1 MSQQR
6 GTPGEGHLERNYAAE
21 ALELILRELSLLNAM
36 PKKAKVSRS
45 NRFLAPATP
54 DKPEIFIGL
63 VGAVGTELDR
73 VSDYLSR
80 SLEKFGYSTSVIRL
94 ASLLRALPR
103 YKGLPTKYVDEYID
117 SHMTAGD
124 DFRQLCERADAVALL
139 GVGEVI
145 EERKEA
151 GKQFGEVIGGRAYIF
166 RSLKNPEEVRT
177 LREIYGASFYLV
189 AAYSSYHARRAYLAK
204 RIAESRTKFP
214 IERHFPITDYLM
226 LRDQEELGFNHG
238 QNTRDTFH
246 RADVFVDMS
255 DRTTLRRS
263 LNRFIELLFG
273 NTFQTPS
280 KAEYAMFHAQAAALR
295 SAELGRQVGVAI
307 STEEGDI
314 VAVGTNEV
322 PKAGGGLYWC
332 DDRPDR
338 REFRE
343 GFDSNDEHKRQLI
356 AEMLGY
362 LKQAG
367 WFNRR
372 RSRLSLDELVSSAL
386 TPENPVIPKDSKVRN
401 LIEYGRAVHAEM
413 AALTDAARRG
423 VSVSGCHMYV
433 TTFPCHLCA
442 RQIVAAGIKRLFY
455 VEPYAK
461 SLAAELYPDS
471 ISVDGAERTLQQ
483 IPFEPFG
490 GIAPRQYMNLF
501 LAGKRKAENG
511 EALQFRPSSA
521 RLRYHDLHRAYLEN
535 EDQMIKNLGDEFK
548 RKKTS
553 LSKALPWR
561 RNAIRGLAFKSSR
574 RGK

>member
-1 MSQQR
+1 V
-6 GTPGEGHLERNYAAE
+6 
-21 ALELILRELSLLNAM
+21 ILRGHKFADPM
-36 PKKAKVSRS
+36 PQKAKAPR
-45 NRFLAPATP
+45 NRRPGALTP
-54 DKPEIFIGL
+54 PERPELFIGL
-63 VGAVGTELDR
+63 VGAVGTELDL
-73 VSDYLSR
+73 VAGHLGQ
-80 SLEKFGYSTSVIRL
+80 SLEKFGYSTSIIRL
-94 ASLLRALPR
+94 ASLLHALPR
-103 YKGLPTKYVDEYID
+103 YRGLPRSKGKPIDEYID
-117 SHMTAGD
+117 SHMTAGN
-124 DFRQLCERADAVALL
+124 DFRQLCHRADAVALL
-139 GVGEVI
+139 GVGEII

-151 GKQFGEVIGGRAYIF
+151 GKQFGEVISGRAYIF
-166 RSLKNPEEVRT
+166 RSLKNPAEVRT

-189 AAYSSYHARRAYLAK
+189 AAYSSYYARRAHLAK
-204 RIAESRTKFP
+204 RIAESHNKFP

-226 LRDQEELGFNHG
+226 LRDQEELGFSHG

-246 RADVFVDMS
+246 RADLFVDMS
-255 DRTTLRRS
+255 DGNILRRE
-263 LNRFIELLFG
+263 LNRFTELLFG

-295 SAELGRQVGVAI
+295 SAELGRQVGAAI

-343 GFDSNDEHKRQLI
+343 GCDSNDQHKRQLI
-356 AEMLGY
+356 GEMFGY
-362 LKQAG
+362 LKDAG
-367 WFNRR
+367 WLNRQK
-372 RSRLSLDELVSSAL
+372 SRLSLDELVSSAL
-386 TPENPVIPKDSKVRN
+386 APDKPVIPKDSKVRN

-442 RQIVAAGIKRLFY
+442 RQIVAAGIKRVFY

-471 ISVDGAERTLQQ
+471 ISVDGAERSLEQV
-483 IPFEPFG
+483 PFEPFG

-501 LAGKRKAENG
+501 LAGKRKDENG
-511 EALQFRPSSA
+511 DALQFRPGSV

-548 RKKTS
+548 REKTA
-553 LSKALPWR
+553 LAKAMPWR
-561 RNAIRGLAFKSSR
+561 PNAIRGLAVQSGR
-574 RGK
+574 